1 MAQSKLIAYYSSPV
15 GKKVFTGVTGL
26 GWFLFTIVHMTGNLS
41 YFASDANAY
50 NEYAHFLMSLG
61 PLLWALEI
69 GLLVLLV
76 MHAFL
81 GVGIYLNKRKARKS
95 AYAKYAS
102 KGGAQ
107 TKQSLSS
114 RTMIWTGLI
123 LLVFLVVHL
132 ASFKY
137 GTYYEVMV
145 NGEPMRDLKR
155 LVTEKFQSPFYAFGY
170 TAVVLLLAFHLRHGI
185 WSAFQSLSL
194 TNPRLTPVIYTA
206 GTILGLL
213 LATGFFVL
221 PLYIYFTGG
230 LP

>member
-15 GKKVFTGVTGL
+15 GKKVFTGITGL
-26 GWFLFTIVHMTGNLS
+26 GWFIFTIVHMTGNLS

-69 GLLVLLV
+69 GLLVFLI

-81 GVGIYLNKRKARKS
+81 GIGIYLNKRKARKA

-102 KGGAQ
+102 KGGEQ

-123 LLVFLVVHL
+123 LLVFIVIHL